1 MDSIYNPEISD
12 NSIDSHFPPSKE
24 SDLINKPYLTVTTL
38 STSAMS
44 TPKFPSISNSKKST
58 QMPVGISNASYEFVS
73 SSTRHPVST
82 STEKYT
88 VSMGAFNT
96 TLGAIT
102 YRNAS
107 TTMVHVREPL
117 VKTTTENIH
126 LSTFHSVQNDVDKT
140 ASSTSKPITHTTTV
154 RTTNKK
160 STHKPAQKSTPR
172 PTVPSRKPI
181 RNTISSKVTS
191 TAKPVAHNNVT
202 RKSTVSPTKK
212 VIITTS
218 KPLVTI
224 TKITTK
230 NNLSSSSKLPT
241 THNFS
246 QSSSLK
252 QNVTKPSI
260 VSTSPTLTTVSF
272 VETTKAPRPKPQPTD
287 YIVKVPPTTLSDEDF
302 ITTSFSV
309 EIFDKTTPNPP
320 KTTKKPITT
329 TPISITKGITK
340 KPESQV
346 TSIKDVTVSTKTEQ
360 LTTISKFPIILDS
373 STMSSEFVTWTISD
387 SSKENVTKGNI
398 CS

>member
-12 NSIDSHFPPSKE
+12 NSIDSHFPPSQE
-24 SDLINKPYLTVTTL
+24 SDLISDKPYLPVTTL
-38 STSAMS
+38 SISAVSTS
-44 TPKFPSISNSKKST
+44 KFPSISNSKKTT
-58 QMPVGISNASYEFVS
+58 QMPVDISNTSYEFVS

-82 STEKYT
+82 STENYA

-117 VKTTTENIH
+117 LKTTTENIQ
-126 LSTFHSVQNDVDKT
+126 LSTFHSVQNDVNKT
-140 ASSTSKPITHTTTV
+140 APMTSKPITHTTTV

-160 STHKPAQKSTPR
+160 TTHKPVQKSTSR

-181 RNTISSKVTS
+181 RNTISSKVTT
-191 TAKPVAHNNVT
+191 TAKPVVHNNVT

-212 VIITTS
+212 VIITTA

-224 TKITTK
+224 TKNTTK
-230 NNLSSSSKLPT
+230 NNVSSSSTRPT
-241 THNFS
+241 IHYFS
-246 QSSSLK
+246 QANSLK
-252 QNVTKPSI
+252 QNATKPSI

-272 VETTKAPRPKPQPTD
+272 FETTKVPRPKPQPTD
-287 YIVKVPPTTLSDEDF
+287 YIVKIPPTTLSDEDF

-309 EIFDKTTPNPP
+309 DFFDKTTPLPP
-320 KTTKKPITT
+320 KTTKKPHI
-329 TPISITKGITK
+329 K
-340 KPESQV
+340 KPELQV
-346 TSIKDVTVSTKTEQ
+346 TTNNDVTVSTKTEQ

-373 STMSSEFVTWTISD
+373 STMSSEFVTWTVFD
-387 SSKENVTKGNI
+387 SAKDNITKGKI
-398 CS
+398 CTFHILICA